1 MKTVEQP
8 SNPATQQPLNRR
20 AGHRPPWLKIRVPGD
35 LDQLPV
41 SRLMHDLALNTVCQ
55 EARCPN
61 IFECWQAG
69 TATFMVLGEIC
80 TRRCTFCAVGKGLPG
95 AADDDEPRRVAEA
108 VEKMGVRHAVI
119 TMVNRDD
126 MPDGGAEHVAKT
138 VAAVRAR
145 TGAAVEVLISD
156 LEGNR
161 DALRVV
167 VAAQPEVLAHNIET
181 VPRLYPAVRPVA
193 KYRRSLDVLRW
204 AAEDASVILSEAKD
218 LPQRD
223 EDPSPSSRLRMTG
236 MLVKSSL
243 MLGLGETEDEI
254 LAVAGDLR
262 EAGVQ
267 IFTMGQY
274 LAPTGNHHPVRRYY
288 TPEEFAELGHAARA
302 LGFKH
307 VESAPLVRS
316 SYMAHRAIESAP
328 DAARDVR

>member
-1 MKTVEQP
+1 M
-8 SNPATQQPLNRR
+8 SAPLNRR
-20 AGHRPPWLKIRVPGD
+20 AGHRPPWLKIRVPGG
-35 LDQLPV
+35 LDHLPV

-61 IFECWQAG
+61 IFECWSAG

-80 TRRCTFCAVGKGLPG
+80 TRRCTFCAVGKGKPLV
-95 AADDDEPRRVAEA
+95 ADADEPRRVAEA
-108 VEKMGVRHAVI
+108 VETMNVRHAVI

-126 MPDGGAEHVAKT
+126 MPDGGAAHVAQT

-167 VAAQPEVLAHNIET
+167 IASQPEVLAHNVET

-204 AAEDASVILSEAKD
+204 AS
-218 LPQRD
+218 D
-223 EDPSPSSRLRMTG
+223 ENMVT
-236 MLVKSSL
+236 KSSL
-243 MLGLGETEDEI
+243 MLGLGETEEEV
-254 LAVAGDLR
+254 LAVARDLR
-262 EAGVQ
+262 DAGVA
-267 IFTMGQY
+267 IFTLGQY

-288 TPEEFAELGHAARA
+288 TPEEFAQLGDAARA
-302 LGFKH
+302 LGFRH

-316 SYMAHRAIESAP
+316 SYMAHRAIESP
-328 DAARDVR
+328 SDAARDVR